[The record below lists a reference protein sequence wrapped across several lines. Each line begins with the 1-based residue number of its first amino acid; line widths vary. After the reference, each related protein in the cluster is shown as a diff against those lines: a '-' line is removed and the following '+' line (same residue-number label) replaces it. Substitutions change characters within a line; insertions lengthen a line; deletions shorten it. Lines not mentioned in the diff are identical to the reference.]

1 MWEERQPE
9 NKKNKKSFINNI
21 NPNSAGL
28 LDVASVRGGTST
40 SSKNTVKN

>member
-28 LDVASVRGGTST
+28 LDVTLVRGALLDHQETL
-40 SSKNTVKN
+40 

>member
-28 LDVASVRGGTST
+28 LDVASVRGALLHHQKTL
-40 SSKNTVKN
+40 